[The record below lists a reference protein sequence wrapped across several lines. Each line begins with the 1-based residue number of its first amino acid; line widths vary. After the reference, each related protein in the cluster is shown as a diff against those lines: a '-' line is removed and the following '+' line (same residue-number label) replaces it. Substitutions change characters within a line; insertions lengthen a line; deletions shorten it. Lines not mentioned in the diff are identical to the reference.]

1 MVFHNYKLSAVKKV
15 SKLKKNKK
23 TMKKMKT
30 KIIYTQ
36 TILLLSN
43 KLSL

>member
-1 MVFHNYKLSAVKKV
+1 MVFHNHKLSAVKKV